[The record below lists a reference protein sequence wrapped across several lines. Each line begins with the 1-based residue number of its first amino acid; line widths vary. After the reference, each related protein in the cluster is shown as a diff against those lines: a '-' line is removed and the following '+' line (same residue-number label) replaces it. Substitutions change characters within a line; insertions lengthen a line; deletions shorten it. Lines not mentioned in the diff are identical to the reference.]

1 MAGYTDSAYRQ
12 IAKTIAPN
20 IVCFSELTSIN
31 ALEYGSEKTKK
42 MLKFKK
48 SERPLIIQLFGN
60 KPEFFAAVGRRLE
73 RLPAEYRPDGI
84 DINMGCPAPKITKNA
99 YGSAI
104 FKNPR
109 LAGKIVKALTKA
121 VKIPVSVK
129 IRIGYS
135 SYDKAHFLKFIKTL
149 EKAGASALTIHGRT
163 TSQGY
168 SGEANF
174 QPIYLAKQ
182 TLKIPIIGNG
192 DIDSPE
198 KAAKRLKS
206 EDGKTTLDGL
216 MIGRASIGN
225 PWILQQIYETFHKK
239 AAKTP
244 KNHHKPIFKQKL
256 PTILRHLRLAVSL
269 HGEHIGLLEM
279 RKHLAGYIHSIP
291 NASSY
296 RQEIMQ
302 AASAEGVTE
311 ILHSIPRRISPPDFP
326 GENFTG

>member
-1 MAGYTDSAYRQ
+1 
-12 IAKTIAPN
+12 
-20 IVCFSELTSIN
+20 
-31 ALEYGSEKTKK
+31 

-60 KPEFFAAVGRRLE
+60 KPEFFAAVGHRLE
-73 RLPAEYRPDGI
+73 RLPLKNRPDGI
-84 DINMGCPAPKITKNA
+84 DINMGCPAPKVTKNA

-104 FKNPR
+104 LKNPL
-109 LAGKIVKALTKA
+109 LAGKIVKALTSA

-135 SYDKAHFLKFIKTL
+135 SYNKADFLKLIKTL
-149 EKAGASALTIHGRT
+149 EKAGASALIIHGRT

-168 SGEANF
+168 GGEATF
-174 QPIYLAKQ
+174 EPIYLAKQ

-198 KAAKRLKS
+198 KAFASLTS
-206 EDGKTTLDGL
+206 PDGKTTLDGL

-225 PWILQQIYETFHKK
+225 PWILQQIYETFHEK
-239 AAKTP
+239 AAKA
-244 KNHHKPIFKQKL
+244 HQKPISKAFPETFKQKL
-256 PTILRHLRLAVSL
+256 PTILRHLHLSLHL

-291 NASSY
+291 NASNY
-296 RQEIMQ
+296 RQKIMQ
-302 AASAEGVTE
+302 ATSAEEVE
-311 ILHSIPRRISPPDFP
+311 KILHSIA
-326 GENFTG
+326 